1 LVFCHTDVLSFD
13 RSFLSFCKLV
23 DERPLKDQ
31 LPASGVKHQ
40 ISVVIDLDTLG
51 TFKSDPDLCRIAARR
66 DNQVI
71 FQMPL
76 VAVIDEVDARIDCG

>member
-1 LVFCHTDVLSFD
+1 M
-13 RSFLSFCKLV
+13 
-23 DERPLKDQ
+23 KDQ

-66 DNQVI
+66 DHQVV
-71 FQMPL
+71 FQVPL
-76 VAVIDEVDARIDCG
+76 VTVINEVDAGIDCG